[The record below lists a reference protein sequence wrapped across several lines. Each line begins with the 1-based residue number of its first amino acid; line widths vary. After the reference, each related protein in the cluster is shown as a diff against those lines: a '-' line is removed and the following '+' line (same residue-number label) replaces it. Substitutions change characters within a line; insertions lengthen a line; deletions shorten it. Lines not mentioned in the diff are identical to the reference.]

1 MNEVLKDLIR
11 QKREVDK
18 TCGFLKEA
26 IKKYIPEELKRAIP
40 KGMILKTL
48 LLIGDE
54 QGKCKYSAAIPLNY
68 EGKLEGY
75 FRNGEYLN
83 NDLDNY
89 SRYEVPVLSITAPE
103 EMLIFDNREN
113 SETFARWVPFVDYF
127 KDFKLEL
134 G

>member
-18 TCGFLKEA
+18 TCGLLKEA

-54 QGKCKYSAAIPLNY
+54 QGKCKYSSAIPLNY

-113 SETFARWVPFVDYF
+113 SET
-127 KDFKLEL
+127 
-134 G
+134 